1 MAGSSSVVGEI
12 GVNLFM
18 LSCKIHSSFR
28 THHFH
33 SLTISCCIAV
43 PRNFRLLEELEK
55 GEKGIGDGL
64 VSYGMDDSDDV
75 YMRNWT
81 GTIIGPSNVSHRSL
95 PADFAQSSALLS
107 SSW

>member
-28 THHFH
+28 THYFH
-33 SLTISCCIAV
+33 SLTTSCCIAV

-95 PADFAQSSALLS
+95 AADFAQTSALLS